1 MTAGPKTFKMHIWCI
16 CVTLWH
22 FRSFKCPPRVLCSP
36 QTVFTFLFCPFNINI
51 PTQLIVSSA
60 CFMMPSLSW
69 MCHPSFVDSLVHL
82 VSILNYLWL
91 SFTKAGITTGQVSD
105 QTRGWISLQNFFLC
119 TVSVPDM
126 AICSQRCHERF
137 SRGLNRNRVKCTSFF
152 YTDMASKL
160 S

>member
-1 MTAGPKTFKMHIWCI
+1 MTSGPKTFKMHIWCI

-69 MCHPSFVDSLVHL
+69 MCRPSFVDSLVHH

-91 SFTKAGITTGQVSD
+91 SFTKAGITTGQVVVNVAMKGLAGGLIE
-105 QTRGWISLQNFFLC
+105 TEYNARRFF
-119 TVSVPDM
+119 TQIWHQSWVSEFV
-126 AICSQRCHERF
+126 RF
-137 SRGLNRNRVKCTSFF
+137 RHWHFKWHNW
-152 YTDMASKL
+152 
-160 S
+160 